1 MFFQWKWKFIKMTGM
16 CRCIPVIIYM
26 TDMPGVLDIKWSP
39 DLVGDSPVFGLV
51 NSIGAAELY
60 VIDQREGVGGGST
73 NIEVTKLTGVNL
85 GENVLGLSLDWA
97 NRITKRYVESDQSI
111 L

>member
-1 MFFQWKWKFIKMTGM
+1 MQ
-16 CRCIPVIIYM
+16 IYM
-26 TDMPGVLDIKWSP
+26 SDMPGVLDIKWSP
-39 DLVGDSPVFGLV
+39 DLVGDRPVFGLV
-51 NSIGAAELY
+51 NSVGAAELY

-73 NIEVTKLTGVNL
+73 NTEVTKLAGVNL

-97 NRITKRYVESDQSI
+97 NRITKRYVESDLSI